1 MKRVF
6 FLVFFTFSFL
16 LSGQIEKKSLFWEIR
31 NPSNNQISYLFGT
44 MHVMDEE
51 SFFLPKKLLLLLA
64 KSEALCMEVNS
75 LNNAELSPNKLILE
89 KGSFNDIFSERE
101 LDTIH
106 QWASEYL
113 LMNVKQFDEN
123 FKQAKPF
130 LVLQFILQNSL
141 PEYTKSQELE
151 LENKA
156 KLKDIELLGLET
168 IDQQLKLF
176 DDLTSFEQKNMIL
189 DALRNQDKAKNEF
202 NELQK
207 LYLLQN
213 LDSLYSFI
221 QKDNSLPNS
230 RVFLEE
236 RNIRW
241 ISLMKNMISKQ
252 KVFFAVGAAHLAG
265 PEGLIELLIKEGYE
279 LNAIKL

>member
-1 MKRVF
+1 MKRFF

-16 LSGQIEKKSLFWEIR
+16 LSAQIEKKSLLWEIR

-44 MHVMDEE
+44 IHIMDEE

-64 KSEALCMEVNS
+64 KSEALCMEINS

-89 KGSFNDIFSERE
+89 KGSFNDIFSEKE

-106 QWASEYL
+106 QWAREFL
-113 LMNVKQFDEN
+113 LMNVEQFDEN

-141 PEYTKSQELE
+141 PEYTKSQESE
-151 LENKA
+151 LEKQA
-156 KLKDIELLGLET
+156 IQKDIPLLGLET

-176 DDLTSFEQKNMIL
+176 DDLTSVEQKNMIL
-189 DALRNQDKAKNEF
+189 DALRNQDKAKLEF
-202 NELQK
+202 KELEE

-230 RVFLEE
+230 RIFLEE

-241 ISLMKNMISKQ
+241 ISLMKNMMSKQ

-279 LNAIKL
+279 LNPIKL

>member
-1 MKRVF
+1 MKRF
-6 FLVFFTFSFL
+6 LFLVFFTFSFL
-16 LSGQIEKKSLFWEIR
+16 LSAQIEKKSLSWEIR
-31 NPSNNQISYLFGT
+31 NPSNNQLSYLFGT
-44 MHVMDEE
+44 MHIMDEE

-64 KSEALCMEVNS
+64 KSEALCMEINS

-89 KGSFNDIFSERE
+89 KGSFQDFFSERE
-101 LDTIH
+101 LDSIH

-113 LMNVKQFDEN
+113 SMNVKQFDEN

-141 PEYTKSQELE
+141 PEYKKSQELE
-151 LENKA
+151 LENTA
-156 KLKDIELLGLET
+156 KIKDIELLGLET

-241 ISLMKNMISKQ
+241 ISLMKNMMSKQ

>member
-1 MKRVF
+1 
-6 FLVFFTFSFL
+6 
-16 LSGQIEKKSLFWEIR
+16 
-31 NPSNNQISYLFGT
+31 
-44 MHVMDEE
+44 MDEE

-64 KSEALCMEVNS
+64 KSEALCMEINS

-89 KGSFNDIFSERE
+89 KGSFQDFFSEKE

-106 QWASEYL
+106 QWAREEL
-113 LMNVKQFDEN
+113 LMEVKQFDEN

-168 IDQQLKLF
+168 IDQQLKIF
-176 DDLTSFEQKNMIL
+176 DDLTSVEQKNMIL
-189 DALRNQDKAKNEF
+189 DALRNQDKAKLEF
-202 NELQK
+202 KELEK

-213 LDSLYSFI
+213 LDSLNSFI
-221 QKDNSLPNS
+221 QNDNSLPNS
-230 RVFLEE
+230 RIFLEE

-241 ISLMKNMISKQ
+241 ISLMKNMMSKQ

>member
-1 MKRVF
+1 M
-6 FLVFFTFSFL
+6 
-16 LSGQIEKKSLFWEIR
+16 EI
-31 NPSNNQISYLFGT
+31 
-44 MHVMDEE
+44 
-51 SFFLPKKLLLLLA
+51 
-64 KSEALCMEVNS
+64 NS
-75 LNNAELSPNKLILE
+75 LNNTELSPKQLILE
-89 KGSFNDIFSERE
+89 KGSFNDIFSEKE

-106 QWASEYL
+106 QWASENL
-113 LMNVKQFDEN
+113 LMEVEQFDEN

-141 PEYTKSQELE
+141 PENTKSQESE
-151 LENKA
+151 LEKQAIQN
-156 KLKDIELLGLET
+156 DIPLLGLET

-189 DALRNQDKAKNEF
+189 DALRNQDKAKLEF
-202 NELQK
+202 KELEE

-241 ISLMKNMISKQ
+241 ISLMKNMMSKQ

>member
-1 MKRVF
+1 MKR
-6 FLVFFTFSFL
+6 FTLFL
-16 LSGQIEKKSLFWEIR
+16 LFTIPFLSQAQIEKKSLLWEIR
-31 NPSNNQISYLFGT
+31 YPCNNQISYLFGT
-44 MHVMDEE
+44 MHIMDEE

-64 KSEALCMEVNS
+64 KSEALCMEINS

-89 KGSFNDIFSERE
+89 KGNFQDFFSEKE

-113 LMNVKQFDEN
+113 LMNVEQFDEN
-123 FKQAKPF
+123 FKLAKPF

-141 PEYTKSQELE
+141 PENTKSQELE

-176 DDLTSFEQKNMIL
+176 DDLTSVEQKNMIL
-189 DALRNQDKAKNEF
+189 DALRNQDKAKLEF
-202 NELQK
+202 KELEK

-213 LDSLYSFI
+213 LDSLNSFI
-221 QKDNSLPNS
+221 QNDNSLPNS
-230 RVFLEE
+230 RIFLEE

-241 ISLMKNMISKQ
+241 ISLMKNMMSKQ

>member
-1 MKRVF
+1 MKR
-6 FLVFFTFSFL
+6 FTLFL
-16 LSGQIEKKSLFWEIR
+16 LFTIPFLSQAQIVKESLLWEIS
-31 NPSNNQISYLFGT
+31 NPSNNQKSYLFGT
-44 MHVMDEE
+44 MHIMDQE
-51 SFFLPKKLLLLLA
+51 SFFFPKKLGFLLS
-64 KSEALCMEVNS
+64 KSEALCMEIS
-75 LNNAELSPNKLILE
+75 SINNKNLSPNQLILE
-89 KGSFNDIFSERE
+89 KGSFQDFFSEKE

-106 QWASEYL
+106 QWASEEL
-113 LMNVKQFDEN
+113 LMKVEQFDEN

-151 LENKA
+151 LEKQA
-156 KLKDIELLGLET
+156 KQKDIPLLGLET
-168 IDQQLKLF
+168 VEEQLKLF
-176 DDLTSFEQKNMIL
+176 DNLTSLDQTKMVL
-189 DALRNQDKAKNEF
+189 DALRNRDKAKNEF

-230 RVFLEE
+230 RIFLEE

-241 ISLMKNMISKQ
+241 ISLMKNMMSKQ

-265 PEGLIELLIKEGYE
+265 PEGLIELLINEGYE

>member
-1 MKRVF
+1 
-6 FLVFFTFSFL
+6 
-16 LSGQIEKKSLFWEIR
+16 
-31 NPSNNQISYLFGT
+31 
-44 MHVMDEE
+44 MDQE
-51 SFFLPKKLLLLLA
+51 SFFLPKKLLLLLN
-64 KSEALCMEVNS
+64 KSEALCMEINS
-75 LNNAELSPNKLILE
+75 LNKAELSPNKLILE
-89 KGSFNDIFSERE
+89 KGSFHDIFSEKE
-101 LDTIH
+101 LDTIYK
-106 QWASEYL
+106 WASEEL
-113 LMNVKQFDEN
+113 LMEVKQFDEN

-141 PEYTKSQELE
+141 PKYTKSQELE

-156 KLKDIELLGLET
+156 KLKNIELLGLET

-189 DALRNQDKAKNEF
+189 DALRNQDKAKLEF
-202 NELQK
+202 KELEE

-241 ISLMKNMISKQ
+241 ISLMKNMMSKQ

>member
-1 MKRVF
+1 
-6 FLVFFTFSFL
+6 
-16 LSGQIEKKSLFWEIR
+16 
-31 NPSNNQISYLFGT
+31 
-44 MHVMDEE
+44 MDQE
-51 SFFLPKKLLLLLA
+51 SFFFPKKLGGLLS
-64 KSEALCMEVNS
+64 KSEALCMEIS
-75 LNNAELSPNKLILE
+75 SINNNNLSPTQLILE
-89 KGSFNDIFSERE
+89 KGSFNDFFSEKE
-101 LDTIH
+101 LDTIN

-141 PEYTKSQELE
+141 PENTKSQESE

-189 DALRNQDKAKNEF
+189 DALRNQDKAKLEF

-230 RVFLEE
+230 RIFLEE

-241 ISLMKNMISKQ
+241 ISLMKNMMSKQ

-265 PEGLIELLIKEGYE
+265 PEGLIELLIKEGYQ
-279 LNAIKL
+279 LSAIKL

>member
-1 MKRVF
+1 M
-6 FLVFFTFSFL
+6 
-16 LSGQIEKKSLFWEIR
+16 EI
-31 NPSNNQISYLFGT
+31 
-44 MHVMDEE
+44 
-51 SFFLPKKLLLLLA
+51 
-64 KSEALCMEVNS
+64 NS

-89 KGSFNDIFSERE
+89 KGSFQDFFSEKE

-241 ISLMKNMISKQ
+241 ISLMKNMMSKQ

-265 PEGLIELLIKEGYE
+265 PEGLIELLINEGYE

>member
-1 MKRVF
+1 
-6 FLVFFTFSFL
+6 
-16 LSGQIEKKSLFWEIR
+16 
-31 NPSNNQISYLFGT
+31 
-44 MHVMDEE
+44 
-51 SFFLPKKLLLLLA
+51 
-64 KSEALCMEVNS
+64 MEVNS

-106 QWASEYL
+106 QWAREEL
-113 LMNVKQFDEN
+113 LMEVEQFDEN

-141 PEYTKSQELE
+141 PENTKSQESE
-151 LENKA
+151 LENTA
-156 KLKDIELLGLET
+156 KIKNIELLGLET

>member
-1 MKRVF
+1 
-6 FLVFFTFSFL
+6 
-16 LSGQIEKKSLFWEIR
+16 
-31 NPSNNQISYLFGT
+31 
-44 MHVMDEE
+44 MHIMDKE

-64 KSEALCMEVNS
+64 KSEALCMEINS
-75 LNNAELSPNKLILE
+75 LNNAELSPNKFILE
-89 KGSFNDIFSERE
+89 KGSFQDFFSEKE

-106 QWASEYL
+106 QWASEEL
-113 LMNVKQFDEN
+113 LMNDEQFDEN

-141 PEYTKSQELE
+141 PENTKSQESE
-151 LENKA
+151 LEKQA
-156 KLKDIELLGLET
+156 IQKDIPLLGLET

-176 DDLTSFEQKNMIL
+176 DDLTSVEQKNMIL
-189 DALRNQDKAKNEF
+189 DALRNQDKAKLEF
-202 NELQK
+202 KELEE

-213 LDSLYSFI
+213 LDSLYSYI

-236 RNIRW
+236 RNISW
-241 ISLMKNMISKQ
+241 ISLMKNMMSKQ
-252 KVFFAVGAAHLAG
+252 KVFFAVGAAHLSG